1 VLRRKTAA
9 RPPLPLLEPMILGE
23 IIRVALDG
31 LRANLLRSLLT
42 ALGII
47 IGVAAVITMI
57 ALGTGAERAVQ
68 DRIAALGPTLLN
80 VYSGQDFR
88 GGVATGGP
96 TLTYA
101 DDTALANGARYIVG
115 VVPELQKNFQIK
127 YGDHNVNQDV
137 IGTTPDFV
145 PVRNYTLQAGR
156 MFTAGDAGALR
167 RYAVLGSI
175 IPAQLHTTAAEIVDR
190 EVQIGPFPF
199 TVIGVLSEKGGGP
212 GSNDDDVIIP
222 FQTARFRVI
231 GTDRLRTITVK
242 AVAVDSMNLAMIE
255 IERVL
260 RRQHKLLPGHDS
272 DFRIR
277 NQRDVLATFE
287 QTTQTFKSLL
297 AGVAF
302 VSLLVGGIGIMNIM
316 LVSVT
321 ERTREIGVRKA
332 VGARGFDIL
341 FQFVVEAVVLCLIG
355 GVIGILLGSL
365 GALLLSRL
373 AHWNVLISPA
383 SVLLAFCCSVAVG
396 LAFGIWPARRAA
408 SLDPIVALHYE

>member
-1 VLRRKTAA
+1 
-9 RPPLPLLEPMILGE
+9 MILSEGV
-23 IIRVALDG
+23 RVALDG
-31 LRANLLRSLLT
+31 LRANALRSLLT

-47 IGVAAVITMI
+47 IGIAAVVTMV
-57 ALGTGAERAVQ
+57 ALGMGAERAVQ
-68 DRIAALGPTLLN
+68 DRIAALGPTILN
-80 VYSGQDFR
+80 VFSGQDFR
-88 GGVATGGP
+88 GGVAINGAQS
-96 TLTYA
+96 LTYA
-101 DDTALANGARYIVG
+101 DDTALEHGARYVVG
-115 VVPELQKNFQIK
+115 VVPELQRNFQIK
-127 YGDHNVNQDV
+127 FGGHNVNQDV

-145 PVRNYTLQAGR
+145 LVRNYRLASGR
-156 MFTAGDAGALR
+156 MFTAGEAAALR

-175 IPAQLHTTAAEIVDR
+175 IPAQLQTTADQITGRDI
-190 EVQIGPFPF
+190 QIGPFPF

-212 GSNDDDVIIP
+212 GSNDDDVLIP

-242 AVAVDSMNLAMIE
+242 AIAVDSMSLAMIE

-260 RRQHKLLPGHDS
+260 RRQHKLRPGTDS

-297 AGVAF
+297 AGVAA

-332 VGARGFDIL
+332 VGARRRDVL
-341 FQFVVEAVVLCLIG
+341 FQFVIEAVVLCLVG
-355 GVIGILLGSL
+355 GVVGILV
-365 GALLLSRL
+365 GAAGAMLLSRL
-373 AHWNVLISPA
+373 AHWNTLIAPSA
-383 SVLLAFCCSVAVG
+383 VLLAFCCSVAVG
-396 LAFGIWPARRAA
+396 LFFGIWPARRAA
-408 SLDPIVALHYE
+408 NLDPIEALHYE

>member
-1 VLRRKTAA
+1 MRK
-9 RPPLPLLEPMILGE
+9 MILWE
-23 IIRVALDG
+23 VIHVALEG
-31 LRANLLRSLLT
+31 LRANVLRSLLT
-42 ALGII
+42 TLGII
-47 IGVAAVITMI
+47 IGIAAVIAMV
-57 ALGTGAERAVQ
+57 ALGTGAEHAVQ

-80 VYSGQDFR
+80 VFSGQDFR
-88 GGVATGGP
+88 GGVAINGAQS
-96 TLTYA
+96 LTYA
-101 DDTALANGARYIVG
+101 DDTALEHGARYIVG
-115 VVPELQKNFQIK
+115 VVPELQRNFQIK
-127 YGDHNVNQDV
+127 FGNHNVNQDV

-145 PVRNYTLQAGR
+145 PVRNYRLSAGR
-156 MFTAGDAGALR
+156 MFTAGETAVLR

-175 IPAQLHTTAAEIVDR
+175 IPAQLQTTADQIVGRDI
-190 EVQIGPFPF
+190 QIGPFPF

-242 AVAVDSMNLAMIE
+242 AIAVDSMNLAMIE

-260 RRQHKLLPGHDS
+260 RRQHKLRPGTDS

-277 NQRDVLATFE
+277 NQRDALATFE

-332 VGARGFDIL
+332 MGARKRDVL

-355 GVIGILLGSL
+355 GVIGILLGSA
-365 GALLLSRL
+365 GAMLLSRL
-373 AHWNVLISPA
+373 AHWNTLISPA
-383 SVLLAFCCSVAVG
+383 AVLLAFGCSVLVG
-396 LAFGIWPARRAA
+396 LFFGIWPARRAA
-408 SLDPIVALHYE
+408 GLDPIEALRYE

>member
-1 VLRRKTAA
+1 
-9 RPPLPLLEPMILGE
+9 MILSEGV
-23 IIRVALDG
+23 RVALDG
-31 LRANLLRSLLT
+31 LRANALRSLLT

-47 IGVAAVITMI
+47 IGIAAVVTMV
-57 ALGTGAERAVQ
+57 ALGMGAERAVQ
-68 DRIAALGPTLLN
+68 DRIAALGPTILN
-80 VYSGQDFR
+80 VFSGQDFR
-88 GGVATGGP
+88 GGVAINGAQS
-96 TLTYA
+96 LTYA
-101 DDTALANGARYIVG
+101 DDTALEHGARYIVG
-115 VVPELQKNFQIK
+115 VVPELQRNFQIK
-127 YGDHNVNQDV
+127 FGDHNVNQDV

-145 PVRNYTLQAGR
+145 LVRNYRLASGR
-156 MFTAGDAGALR
+156 MFTAGEAAALR

-175 IPAQLHTTAAEIVDR
+175 IPAQLQTTADQITGRDI
-190 EVQIGPFPF
+190 QIGPFPF

-212 GSNDDDVIIP
+212 GSNDDDVLIP

-242 AVAVDSMNLAMIE
+242 AVAVDSMSLAMIE

-260 RRQHKLLPGHDS
+260 RRQHKLRPGTDS

-297 AGVAF
+297 AGVAA

-332 VGARGFDIL
+332 IGARRRDVL
-341 FQFVVEAVVLCLIG
+341 FQFVIEAVVLCLVG
-355 GVIGILLGSL
+355 GVVGILV
-365 GALLLSRL
+365 GAAGAVLLSRL
-373 AHWNVLISPA
+373 AHWNTLIAPSA
-383 SVLLAFCCSVAVG
+383 VLLAFCCSVTVG
-396 LAFGIWPARRAA
+396 LFFGIWPARRAA
-408 SLDPIVALHYE
+408 NLDPIEALHYE

>member
-1 VLRRKTAA
+1 MRR
-9 RPPLPLLEPMILGE
+9 MIVGE
-23 IIRVALDG
+23 VVRVALDG
-31 LRANLLRSLLT
+31 LRANVLRSLLT
-42 ALGII
+42 TLGII
-47 IGVAAVITMI
+47 IGIAAVIAMV

-68 DRIAALGPTLLN
+68 DRIAALGPTILN
-80 VYSGQDFR
+80 VFSGQDFR
-88 GGVATGGP
+88 GGVAINGAQS
-96 TLTYA
+96 LTYA
-101 DDTALANGARYIVG
+101 DDTALEHGARYIVG
-115 VVPELQKNFQIK
+115 VVPELQRGFNIK
-127 YGDHNVNQDV
+127 YGDRNVNQDV
-137 IGTTPDFV
+137 IGTTPDFA
-145 PVRNYTLQAGR
+145 PVRNYTLSAGR
-156 MFTAGDAGALR
+156 MFTAGEAASLR

-175 IPAQLHTTAAEIVDR
+175 IPAQLQTTAAQIVGQEI
-190 EVQIGPFPF
+190 QIGPFPF

-242 AVAVDSMNLAMIE
+242 AIAVDSMNLAMIE

-260 RRQHKLLPGHDS
+260 RRQHKLRPGTDS

-287 QTTQTFKSLL
+287 QTTLTFKSLL

-332 VGARGFDIL
+332 MGARKRDVL

-355 GVIGILLGSL
+355 GVIGILLGSA
-365 GALLLSRL
+365 GAMLLSRL
-373 AHWNVLISPA
+373 AHWNTLISPA
-383 SVLLAFCCSVAVG
+383 AVLLAFCCSVAVG
-396 LAFGIWPARRAA
+396 LFFGIWPARRAA
-408 SLDPIVALHYE
+408 GLDPIEALRYE

>member
-1 VLRRKTAA
+1 VILR
-9 RPPLPLLEPMILGE
+9 EGV
-23 IIRVALDG
+23 RVALDG
-31 LRANLLRSLLT
+31 LRANALRSLLT

-47 IGVAAVITMI
+47 IGIAAVVTMV
-57 ALGTGAERAVQ
+57 ALGMGAQRAVQ
-68 DRIAALGPTLLN
+68 DRIAALGPTILN
-80 VYSGQDFR
+80 VFSGQDFR
-88 GGVATGGP
+88 GGVAISGAQS
-96 TLTYA
+96 LTYA
-101 DDTALANGARYIVG
+101 DDTALEHGARYLVG
-115 VVPELQKNFQIK
+115 VVPELQRNFQIK
-127 YGDHNVNQDV
+127 FGNHNVNQDV

-145 PVRNYTLQAGR
+145 SVRNYTLAAGR
-156 MFTAGDAGALR
+156 MFTVGEAAALR

-175 IPAQLHTTAAEIVDR
+175 IPAQLQTTADQITGRDI
-190 EVQIGPFPF
+190 QIGPFPF

-242 AVAVDSMNLAMIE
+242 AVAVDSMSLAMIE

-260 RRQHKLLPGHDS
+260 RRQHKLRPGTDS

-297 AGVAF
+297 AGVAL

-332 VGARGFDIL
+332 IGARRRDVL
-341 FQFVVEAVVLCLIG
+341 FQFVIEAVVLCLVG
-355 GVIGILLGSL
+355 GVVGILV
-365 GALLLSRL
+365 GAVGAVLLSRL
-373 AHWNVLISPA
+373 AHWNTLIAPSA
-383 SVLLAFCCSVAVG
+383 VLLAFCCSVAVG
-396 LAFGIWPARRAA
+396 LFFGIWPARRAA
-408 SLDPIVALHYE
+408 NLDPIEALHYE

>member
-1 VLRRKTAA
+1 
-9 RPPLPLLEPMILGE
+9 MILSEGV
-23 IIRVALDG
+23 RVALDG
-31 LRANLLRSLLT
+31 LRANALRSLLT

-47 IGVAAVITMI
+47 IGIAAVVTMV
-57 ALGTGAERAVQ
+57 ALGMGAQRAVQ
-68 DRIAALGPTLLN
+68 DRIAALGPTILN
-80 VYSGQDFR
+80 VFSGQDFR
-88 GGVATGGP
+88 GGVAISGAQS
-96 TLTYA
+96 LTYA
-101 DDTALANGARYIVG
+101 DDTALEHGARYIVG
-115 VVPELQKNFQIK
+115 VVPELQRNFQIK
-127 YGDHNVNQDV
+127 FGNHNVNQDV

-145 PVRNYTLQAGR
+145 PVRNYTLAAGR
-156 MFTAGDAGALR
+156 MFTAGEAAALR

-175 IPAQLHTTAAEIVDR
+175 IPAQLQTTADQITGRDI
-190 EVQIGPFPF
+190 QIGPFPF

-231 GTDRLRTITVK
+231 GTDRLRTITIK
-242 AVAVDSMNLAMIE
+242 AVAVDSMSLAMIE

-260 RRQHKLLPGHDS
+260 RRQHKLRPGTDS

-297 AGVAF
+297 AGVAA

-332 VGARGFDIL
+332 VGARRRDVL
-341 FQFVVEAVVLCLIG
+341 FQFVIEAVVLCLVG
-355 GVIGILLGSL
+355 GVLGILV
-365 GALLLSRL
+365 GAAGAVLLSRL
-373 AHWNVLISPA
+373 AHWNTLIAPSA
-383 SVLLAFCCSVAVG
+383 VLLAFCCSLAVG
-396 LAFGIWPARRAA
+396 LFFGIWPARRAA
-408 SLDPIVALHYE
+408 NLDPIDALHYE

>member
-1 VLRRKTAA
+1 
-9 RPPLPLLEPMILGE
+9 MIIREGV
-23 IIRVALDG
+23 RVALDG
-31 LRANLLRSLLT
+31 LRANVLRSLLT

-47 IGVAAVITMI
+47 IGIAAVVTMV
-57 ALGTGAERAVQ
+57 ALGMGAQRAVQ
-68 DRIAALGPTLLN
+68 ERIAALGPTILN
-80 VYSGQDFR
+80 VFSAQDFR
-88 GGVATGGP
+88 GGVAVSGAQS
-96 TLTYA
+96 LTYA
-101 DDTALANGARYIVG
+101 DDTALENNARYIAG
-115 VVPELQKNFQIK
+115 VVPELQRNFQIK
-127 YGDHNVNQDV
+127 YGDHNVNQDI

-145 PVRNYTLQAGR
+145 PVRNYTLAAGR
-156 MFTAGDAGALR
+156 MFTAGEAAALR
-167 RYAVLGSI
+167 RYVVLGSI
-175 IPAQLHTTAAEIVDR
+175 IPAQLQTTAAEIVGRD
-190 EVQIGPFPF
+190 VQIGPFPF

-212 GSNDDDVIIP
+212 GSNDDDAIIP

-231 GTDRLRTITVK
+231 GTDRLRTITVR
-242 AVAVDSMNLAMIE
+242 ATAVDSMNLAMIE

-260 RRQHKLLPGHDS
+260 RRQHKLRPGTNS

-332 VGARGFDIL
+332 MGARKRDVL

-355 GVIGILLGSL
+355 GVVGILIGSA
-365 GALLLSRL
+365 GAVLLSRL
-373 AHWNVLISPA
+373 AHWNTLISPA
-383 SVLLAFCCSVAVG
+383 AVFLAFGCSVAVG
-396 LAFGIWPARRAA
+396 LFFGIWPARRAA
-408 SLDPIVALHYE
+408 NLDPIEALRYE

>member
-1 VLRRKTAA
+1 MRR
-9 RPPLPLLEPMILGE
+9 MIVGE
-23 IIRVALDG
+23 VIRVALDG
-31 LRANLLRSLLT
+31 LRANVLRSLLT
-42 ALGII
+42 TLGII
-47 IGVAAVITMI
+47 IGIAAVIAMV

-68 DRIAALGPTLLN
+68 DRIAALGPTILN
-80 VYSGQDFR
+80 VFSGQDFR
-88 GGVATGGP
+88 GGVAINGAQS
-96 TLTYA
+96 LTYA
-101 DDTALANGARYIVG
+101 DDTALEHGARYIVG
-115 VVPELQKNFQIK
+115 VVPELQRSFQIK
-127 YGDHNVNQDV
+127 FGNHNVNQDV

-145 PVRNYTLQAGR
+145 PVRNYTLSAGR
-156 MFTAGDAGALR
+156 MFTAGEAAVLR

-175 IPAQLHTTAAEIVDR
+175 IPAQLQTTADQIVGRDI
-190 EVQIGPFPF
+190 QIGPFPF

-242 AVAVDSMNLAMIE
+242 AIAVDSMNLAMIE

-260 RRQHKLLPGHDS
+260 RRQHKLRPGSDS

-332 VGARGFDIL
+332 MGARKRDVL

-355 GVIGILLGSL
+355 GVIGILLGSA
-365 GALLLSRL
+365 GAVLLSRL
-373 AHWNVLISPA
+373 AHWNTLISPA
-383 SVLLAFCCSVAVG
+383 AVLLAFCCSVAVG
-396 LAFGIWPARRAA
+396 LFFGIWPARRAA
-408 SLDPIVALHYE
+408 RLDPIEALRYE

>member
-1 VLRRKTAA
+1 
-9 RPPLPLLEPMILGE
+9 MILSEGV
-23 IIRVALDG
+23 RVALDG
-31 LRANLLRSLLT
+31 LRANALRSLLT

-47 IGVAAVITMI
+47 IGIAAVVTMV
-57 ALGTGAERAVQ
+57 ALGMGAERAVQ
-68 DRIAALGPTLLN
+68 DRIAALGPTILN
-80 VYSGQDFR
+80 VFSGQDFR
-88 GGVATGGP
+88 GGVAINGAQS
-96 TLTYA
+96 LTYA
-101 DDTALANGARYIVG
+101 DDTALEHGARYIVG
-115 VVPELQKNFQIK
+115 VVPELQRNFQIK
-127 YGDHNVNQDV
+127 FGDHNVNQDV

-145 PVRNYTLQAGR
+145 LVRNYRLASGR
-156 MFTAGDAGALR
+156 MFTAGEAAALR

-175 IPAQLHTTAAEIVDR
+175 IPAQLQTTADQITGRDI
-190 EVQIGPFPF
+190 QIGPFPF

-212 GSNDDDVIIP
+212 GSNDDDVLIP

-242 AVAVDSMNLAMIE
+242 AVAVDSMSLAMIE

-260 RRQHKLLPGHDS
+260 RRQHKLRPGTDS

-297 AGVAF
+297 AGVAA

-332 VGARGFDIL
+332 IGARRRDVL
-341 FQFVVEAVVLCLIG
+341 FQFVIEAVVLCLVG
-355 GVIGILLGSL
+355 GVVGILV
-365 GALLLSRL
+365 GAAGAVLLSRL
-373 AHWNVLISPA
+373 AHWNTLIAPSA
-383 SVLLAFCCSVAVG
+383 VLLAFCYSVAVG
-396 LAFGIWPARRAA
+396 LFFGIWPARRAA
-408 SLDPIVALHYE
+408 NLDPIEALHYE

>member
-1 VLRRKTAA
+1 
-9 RPPLPLLEPMILGE
+9 MILGE
-23 IIRVALDG
+23 VILVALDG
-31 LRANLLRSLLT
+31 LRANVLRSLLT
-42 ALGII
+42 TLGII
-47 IGVAAVITMI
+47 IGIAAVIAMV

-68 DRIAALGPTLLN
+68 DRIAALGPTILN
-80 VYSGQDFR
+80 VFTGQDFR
-88 GGVATGGP
+88 GGVAISGAQS
-96 TLTYA
+96 LTYA
-101 DDTALANGARYIVG
+101 DDTALEHNARYIVG
-115 VVPELQKNFQIK
+115 VVPELQRSFQIK
-127 YGDHNVNQDV
+127 FGSHNVNQDV

-145 PVRNYTLQAGR
+145 PVRNYTLSAGR
-156 MFTAGDAGALR
+156 MFTTGEAAALR

-175 IPAQLHTTAAEIVDR
+175 IPAQLQTTADQIVGRDI
-190 EVQIGPFPF
+190 QIGPFPF
-199 TVIGVLSEKGGGP
+199 TVIGILSEKGGGP

-242 AVAVDSMNLAMIE
+242 AIAVDSMNLAMIE

-260 RRQHKLLPGHDS
+260 RRQHKLRPGTDS

-332 VGARGFDIL
+332 MGARKRDVL

-355 GVIGILLGSL
+355 GVIGILLGSA
-365 GALLLSRL
+365 GAVLLSRL
-373 AHWNVLISPA
+373 AHWNTLISPA
-383 SVLLAFCCSVAVG
+383 AVLLAFGCSVLVG
-396 LAFGIWPARRAA
+396 LFFGIWPARRAA
-408 SLDPIVALHYE
+408 RLDPIEALRYE